1 VQASLSQDE
10 ARSISA
16 DVAKLPELL
25 QRRSNK
31 AVLTVVGAVYG
42 GVNLSWRRLGG
53 AYVMEVFFIML
64 AVIAGVGVA
73 VFLFV
78 IEPRRKIYDYDPH
91 DPVT

>member
-1 VQASLSQDE
+1 MQASLSQDE

-42 GVNLSWRRLGG
+42 GVNLSWRRAARICAPLIGG
-53 AYVMEVFFIML
+53 LEFKFPATRLFS
-64 AVIAGVGVA
+64 AVK
-73 VFLFV
+73 LSQ
-78 IEPRRKIYDYDPH
+78 
-91 DPVT
+91 